1 MHHDRT
7 VRRVFPFV
15 VGLAI
20 GVAAYLQV
28 VGLHHLLEATIRGRA
43 RVPPSRVAAVRPAA
57 PPSADHVADATP
69 ILERNAFD
77 SVTGPLERWIVEHD
91 SFRGAALGEASPC
104 ERARAVVIA
113 ASSDGWSFAM
123 LVGPDGKPQLRRE
136 GDAFGDHAVTAIGWD
151 RVWLARAGVRC
162 EARLGGPAPIP
173 ATRSAAADTEELLG
187 LRKVG
192 PAAYEVDR
200 QVLDGF
206 LENPQAAFGRVRVV
220 PDAGGVRLSGIRRDS
235 RLALLGLQNG
245 DRIETLNGMPLGT
258 TEDALQAYA
267 RLRNAERLQLTIT
280 RAGKKQQLDYRVR

>member
-1 MHHDRT
+1 M
-7 VRRVFPFV
+7 FPFV

-28 VGLHHLLEATIRGRA
+28 VGLHHLLEATLQA
-43 RVPPSRVAAVRPAA
+43 RPRMPTSAVAAMRPPMPPA
-57 PPSADHVADATP
+57 PEAVADAAP

-77 SVTGPLERWIVEHD
+77 SVTGPLPGWVVEHD
-91 SFRGAALGEASPC
+91 FFRGPGLGEAGPC
-104 ERARAVVIA
+104 EGARVVLIA
-113 ASSDGWSFAM
+113 ASSDGWSFAT

-162 EARLGGPAPIP
+162 QARLGGLAPIAAP
-173 ATRSAAADTEELLG
+173 RPAAADAGDAVG
-187 LRKVG
+187 LRKIG

-206 LENPQAAFGRVRVV
+206 LENPQGAFGRVRVV

-245 DRIETLNGMPLGT
+245 DRIETLNGMSLATP
-258 TEDALQAYA
+258 EEALLAYA
-267 RLRNAERLQLTIT
+267 RLRSAERLQLTIT
-280 RAGKKQQLDYRVR
+280 RSGKKQQLDYRVR